1 MENRRKKTNRQLKRY
16 ALEAFQLKP
25 GMAVGAAVSVFII
38 QLGATLITSVLFPGN
53 TVLSI
58 VLGEI
63 FSLALTVLTCL
74 FEAGMYYMFLCL
86 SRGEESWY
94 GQLLWFFQHD
104 PDRIILASSVMA
116 VITWIASLPF
126 AIYNYTA
133 PIPTTQEQMLQ
144 FVTTS
149 SVLYLVSMALGTLIM
164 VPLRLTYYILADE
177 PELGSMEALK
187 KSRELMK
194 GNFVRFVLLQLSF
207 LPWMLLSAITMYI
220 PMLFVFPYMELT
232 NVALYRDICGEY
244 ILYHPP
250 VTDESIEV

>member
-16 ALEAFQLKP
+16 AMEAFQLKP
-25 GMAVGAAVSVFII
+25 GMVIGAAVSVFII
-38 QLGATLITSVLFPGN
+38 QLGATLITSVLFPVN
-53 TVLSI
+53 TVMSI

-104 PDRIILASSVMA
+104 PDRIILASTVMA
-116 VITWIASLPF
+116 VITWITTLPF
-126 AIYNYTA
+126 SIYNYTA
-133 PIPTTQEQMLQ
+133 PIPATQEQMMQYL
-144 FVTTS
+144 TTS
-149 SVLYLVSMALGTLIM
+149 GALYLASIVLGTLIM
-164 VPLRLTYYILADE
+164 IPLRLTYYILADE

-207 LPWMLLSAITMYI
+207 LPWMILSAVAMYI
-220 PMLFVFPYMELT
+220 PMIFVLPYIELT
-232 NVALYRDICGEY
+232 NVAFYRDIRGEY

-250 VTDESIEV
+250 VPDESTEV

>member
-16 ALEAFQLKP
+16 AMEAFQLKP
-25 GMAVGAAVSVFII
+25 GMAIGAAISVFVI
-38 QLGATLITSVLFPGN
+38 QLGATLITSVLFPVN
-53 TVLSI
+53 TVMSI

-104 PDRIILASSVMA
+104 PDRIILASTVMA
-116 VITWIASLPF
+116 VITWITTLPF
-126 AIYNYTA
+126 SIYNYTA
-133 PIPTTQEQMLQ
+133 PIATTQEQMMQYL
-144 FVTTS
+144 TTS
-149 SVLYLVSMALGTLIM
+149 GALYLVSIVLGTLIM
-164 VPLRLTYYILADE
+164 IPLRLTYYILADE
-177 PELGSMEALK
+177 PEIGSMEALK

-207 LPWMLLSAITMYI
+207 LPWMLLSAVAMYI
-220 PMLFVFPYMELT
+220 PMIFVLPYIELT
-232 NVALYRDICGEY
+232 NVAFYRDIRGEY

-250 VTDESIEV
+250 VSDESTQI

>member
-16 ALEAFQLKP
+16 AMEAFQLKP
-25 GMAVGAAVSVFII
+25 GMAIGAAVSVFII
-38 QLGATLITSVLFPGN
+38 QLGATLITSVLFPVN
-53 TVLSI
+53 TVMSI

-104 PDRIILASSVMA
+104 PDRIILASTVMA
-116 VITWIASLPF
+116 VITWITSLPF
-126 AIYNYTA
+126 SIYNYTA
-133 PIPTTQEQMLQ
+133 AIPATQEQMMQ
-144 FVTTS
+144 YFTTS
-149 SVLYLVSMALGTLIM
+149 GELYLLSLALGTLIM
-164 VPLRLTYYILADE
+164 VPFRLTYYILADE
-177 PELGSMEALK
+177 PETSSMEALK

-194 GNFVRFVLLQLSF
+194 GNFVRFVLLQVSF
-207 LPWMLLSAITMYI
+207 LPWIILSVVAMYI
-220 PMLFVFPYMELT
+220 PMLYVLPYMELT
-232 NVALYRDICGEY
+232 NVALYRDIRGEY

-250 VTDESIEV
+250 VPDESTEV

>member
-16 ALEAFQLKP
+16 ALDAFQLKP
-25 GMAVGAAVSVFII
+25 GMAIGAALSVFII
-38 QLGATLITSVLFPGN
+38 QFGATLITSMLFPIS

-104 PDRIILASSVMA
+104 PDRIILASTVMA
-116 VITWIASLPF
+116 AITWLTSLPF
-126 AIYNYTA
+126 SIYNYTA
-133 PIPTTQEQMLQ
+133 PIPATQEQMMQYL
-144 FVTTS
+144 TTS
-149 SVLYLVSMALGTLIM
+149 GALYLASIVLGTLIM
-164 VPLRLTYYILADE
+164 IPLRLTYYILADE
-177 PELGSMEALK
+177 PEISSMEALK

-194 GNFVRFVLLQLSF
+194 GNFVRYVLLQLSF
-207 LPWMLLSAITMYI
+207 LPWMLLSAIAMYI
-220 PMLFVFPYMELT
+220 PMLYVFPYMELT
-232 NVALYRDICGEY
+232 NVALYRDIKGEY
-244 ILYHPP
+244 VLYHPP
-250 VTDESIEV
+250 AADESIEV

>member
-16 ALEAFQLKP
+16 AMEAFQLKP
-25 GMAVGAAVSVFII
+25 GMAIGAAVSVFII
-38 QLGATLITSVLFPGN
+38 QLGATLITSVLFPVN

-104 PDRIILASSVMA
+104 PDRIILASTVMA
-116 VITWIASLPF
+116 AITWLTSLPF
-126 AIYNYTA
+126 SIYNYTA
-133 PIPTTQEQMLQ
+133 PIPATQEQMMQYL
-144 FVTTS
+144 TTS
-149 SVLYLVSMALGTLIM
+149 GALYLASIVLGTLIM
-164 VPLRLTYYILADE
+164 IPLRLTYYILADE
-177 PELGSMEALK
+177 PEISSMEALK

-194 GNFVRFVLLQLSF
+194 GNFVRYVLLQLSF
-207 LPWMLLSAITMYI
+207 LPWMLLSAIAMYI
-220 PMLFVFPYMELT
+220 PMLYVFPYMELT
-232 NVALYRDICGEY
+232 NVALYRDIKGEY
-244 ILYHPP
+244 VLYHPP
-250 VTDESIEV
+250 AADESIEV

>member
-16 ALEAFQLKP
+16 AMEAFQLKP
-25 GMAVGAAVSVFII
+25 GMAIGAAVSVFII
-38 QLGATLITSVLFPGN
+38 QLGATLITSVLFPVN
-53 TVLSI
+53 TVMSI

-104 PDRIILASSVMA
+104 PDRIILASTVMA
-116 VITWIASLPF
+116 VITWITTLPF
-126 AIYNYTA
+126 SIYNYTA
-133 PIPTTQEQMLQ
+133 PVPATQEQMMQYL
-144 FVTTS
+144 TTS
-149 SVLYLVSMALGTLIM
+149 GALYLASTVLGTLIM
-164 VPLRLTYYILADE
+164 IPLRLTYYILADE
-177 PELGSMEALK
+177 PELGSMEALI

-207 LPWMLLSAITMYI
+207 LPWMILSAIAMYI
-220 PMLFVFPYMELT
+220 PMLFVLPYIELT
-232 NVALYRDICGEY
+232 NVAFYRDIRGEY

-250 VTDESIEV
+250 VSDESTQI

>member
-1 MENRRKKTNRQLKRY
+1 MENRRKKTTRQLKRY
-16 ALEAFQLKP
+16 AMEAFQLKP
-25 GMAVGAAVSVFII
+25 GMAIGAAISVFVI
-38 QLGATLITSVLFPGN
+38 QLGATLITSVLFPVN
-53 TVLSI
+53 TVMSI

-104 PDRIILASSVMA
+104 PDRIILASTVMA
-116 VITWIASLPF
+116 VITWITTLPF
-126 AIYNYTA
+126 SIYNYTA
-133 PIPTTQEQMLQ
+133 PIATTQEQMMQYL
-144 FVTTS
+144 TTS
-149 SVLYLVSMALGTLIM
+149 GALYLVSIVLGTLIM
-164 VPLRLTYYILADE
+164 IPLRLTYYILADE
-177 PELGSMEALK
+177 PEIGSMEALK

-207 LPWMLLSAITMYI
+207 LPWMLLSAVAMYI
-220 PMLFVFPYMELT
+220 PMIFVFPYIELT
-232 NVALYRDICGEY
+232 NVAFYRDIRGEY

-250 VTDESIEV
+250 VSDESTDV

>member
-16 ALEAFQLKP
+16 AMEAFQLKP
-25 GMAVGAAVSVFII
+25 GMAIGAAVSIFII
-38 QLGATLITSVLFPGN
+38 QLGATLITSVLFPVN
-53 TVLSI
+53 TVMSI

-104 PDRIILASSVMA
+104 PDRIILASTVMA
-116 VITWIASLPF
+116 VITWITSLPF
-126 AIYNYTA
+126 SIYNYTA
-133 PIPTTQEQMLQ
+133 AIPATQEQMIQ
-144 FVTTS
+144 YFTTS
-149 SVLYLVSMALGTLIM
+149 GELYLLSLVLGTLIM
-164 VPLRLTYYILADE
+164 VPFRLTYYILADE
-177 PELGSMEALK
+177 PETSSMEALK

-194 GNFVRFVLLQLSF
+194 GNFVRFVLLQVSF
-207 LPWMLLSAITMYI
+207 LPWIILSAVAMYI
-220 PMLFVFPYMELT
+220 PMLYVLPYMELT
-232 NVALYRDICGEY
+232 NVALYRDIRGEY

-250 VTDESIEV
+250 VPDESTEV